1 MGISFSSLMT
11 RIRRSTASSPLV
23 VDIMKVE
30 GKKERVTTSLK
41 SENSSLRSQLAAEQ
55 SRYFKL
61 EVEDAEVRQN
71 IKTMETLE
79 KKLGFIHRQRAVVS
93 EQAAANMNGKRQS
106 YGEWKWTKLLKR
118 TEEINKAFANEVS
131 WDPSSTSS
139 TQAPTHRPSERTYG
153 SI

>member
-30 GKKERVTTSLK
+30 
-41 SENSSLRSQLAAEQ
+41 
-55 SRYFKL
+55 
-61 EVEDAEVRQN
+61 DAEVRQK

-79 KKLGFIHRQRAVVS
+79 KKLEFLHRQRAVVS
-93 EQAAANMNGKRQS
+93 EQATANMNGKRQNP
-106 YGEWKWTKLLKR
+106 GEWKWTKLLKR

-131 WDPSSTSS
+131 WDRASTSS

-153 SI
+153 AI